1 MDLNKKQMHCL
12 LMGRRIVD
20 QFYLDEDFNVPD
32 AKDDVLK
39 IIYGKAEIHIDDVKT
54 VESYLRVSGRLYFH
68 VLYSPSRMEPRLDM
82 LEGNFPFEEMV
93 YLDGETGGNYFVSSS
108 RVEFMPSLVHSRKLG
123 IRAMVELEINCEDI
137 KDEEIKHLE
146 LSQKDLEARYT
157 DLKMARTLSL
167 YDKDIKD
174 TKQRLTSLVREIDRC
189 IALLNE

>member
-1 MDLNKKQMHCL
+1 MTEEDKKLVNTFEGKLRHFMFLYDELKRENADLKHL
-12 LMGRRIVD
+12 LT
-20 QFYLDEDFNVPD
+20 Q
-32 AKDDVLK
+32 
-39 IIYGKAEIHIDDVKT
+39 
-54 VESYLRVSGRLYFH
+54 
-68 VLYSPSRMEPRLDM
+68 
-82 LEGNFPFEEMV
+82 
-93 YLDGETGGNYFVSSS
+93 
-108 RVEFMPSLVHSRKLG
+108 
-123 IRAMVELEINCEDI
+123 